1 MVRLVHA
8 GSRPVAV
15 LLAGA
20 VLLSLGGCM
29 AAIPLG
35 QMAFQAVTATP
46 TGATPTGATPNGAIQ
61 AGLSKSCDA
70 GNCGS
75 SNPGSSGLGSMWDSL
90 KGGLS
95 LK

>member
-35 QMAFQAVTATP
+35 QMAFQAVTAS
-46 TGATPTGATPNGAIQ
+46 PTGATPNGAIQ

>member
-1 MVRLVHA
+1 MMRLVHA

-35 QMAFQAVTATP
+35 QMAFQAAT
-46 TGATPTGATPNGAIQ
+46 ATPTGATPNGAIQ

>member
-8 GSRPVAV
+8 GSRPLAV

-35 QMAFQAVTATP
+35 QMAFQAVTAS
-46 TGATPTGATPNGAIQ
+46 PTGATPNGAIQ